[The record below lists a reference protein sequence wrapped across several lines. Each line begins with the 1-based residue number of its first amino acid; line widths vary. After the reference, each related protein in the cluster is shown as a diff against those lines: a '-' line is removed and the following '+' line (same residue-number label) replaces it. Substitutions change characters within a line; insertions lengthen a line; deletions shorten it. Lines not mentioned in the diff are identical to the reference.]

1 MSKKI
6 ISVLL
11 ALVMVLAMG
20 TVALVSV
27 SADLASLPEK
37 PDNTKRY
44 FFYMPDQWLDNDYA
58 ETAGIYWWEGTDAH
72 SAWPGI
78 AANKADHDGVYY
90 YDVPSDVTKIIW
102 NNLVDG
108 GREPSLPIY
117 QAAVQTVNVSSE
129 YYDPGDSD
137 VYPDGIPEEEGF
149 DGMIYVTDCA
159 QKSYDP
165 FGGKLTYGGEW
176 YYYYG
181 DGEYGTAKNKADA
194 EVVYSDPAFNLDEYV
209 TDPGDGQV
217 TEAPTGEPTEAPTA
231 EPTEAPTAA
240 PTAAPTVE
248 PTEAPTAAPTEAPT
262 AAPSNTVITVGGKD
276 YPAQVGDTLTYT
288 VDVTAARLFEN
299 IQAVVNY
306 DPEKLELKLV
316 TSDDP
321 DLTDLE
327 FQAATYCENINDG
340 LIFNPG
346 IAGSVKFNASKVAG
360 YNFKSEK
367 TLIYLTF
374 EVKEDAASEIAI
386 SIEEMTIKGDGS
398 ESYFTNGQPAIT
410 EGITVKET
418 LTGNTVPVEPPTQ
431 EPTEKP
437 TEAPTAAPTE
447 KPTAAPTE
455 KPTAAPTEKPTA
467 APTVKPTDAPVDPTK
482 APTAVVDP
490 TSDSNAPASST
501 TGGTGAP
508 NTGAAAYIYVVV
520 AVLAMAACAVVVLRK
535 RVNG

>member
-11 ALVMVLAMG
+11 ALVMVLAIG

-78 AANKADHDGVYY
+78 EANKADHHGVYY

-209 TDPGDGQV
+209 TDPGDGQ
-217 TEAPTGEPTEAPTA
+217 PTGEPTAAPTEAPTA

-248 PTEAPTAAPTEAPT
+248 PTEVPTASPTE
-262 AAPSNTVITVGGKD
+262 APSNTVITVGGKD

-306 DPEKLELKLV
+306 DPEKLELQLI

-321 DLTDLE
+321 DVADWE
-327 FQAATYCENINDG
+327 VQGPEYCKNLDG
-340 LIFNPG
+340 VIFNAG
-346 IAGSVKFNASKVAG
+346 IAGTVKFNASKVAG
-360 YNFKSEK
+360 YNFKTEAN
-367 TLIYLTF
+367 LITLTF
-374 EVKEDAASEIAI
+374 VVKEDAASEIAI
-386 SIEEMTIKGDGS
+386 SIEEMTIKGGND
-398 ESYFTNGQPAIT
+398 SYFTNGQPAIT
-410 EGITVKET
+410 EGITVTET

-455 KPTAAPTEKPTA
+455 KPTAAPTA
-467 APTVKPTDAPVDPTK
+467 KPTDAPVDPTK
-482 APTAVVDP
+482 TPTAVVDP